1 MFKSTEYALQGIHS
15 PNINESYL
23 KKYLNYKF
31 SKIKGD
37 QCKKVILKRY
47 FVLLYFHSYIHVWA
61 ILTKCHLDDILS
73 KMS

>member
-1 MFKSTEYALQGIHS
+1 MFKSTEYSLQGIHS
-15 PNINESYL
+15 TNSEFYL

-31 SKIKGD
+31 PKIKGN

-47 FVLLYFHSYIHVWA
+47 FILLYFHSYIHIWA